1 MRAANF
7 VKSAQVG
14 REIMGFAQ
22 FAMLDGILTQ
32 HVHAKILWKCWEN
45 SLITLNE
52 DDLYFFTFFNSII
65 ITKIL

>member
-1 MRAANF
+1 MEWHYLLCLVKKISMRAANF

-32 HVHAKILWKCWEN
+32 HVHAKIL
-45 SLITLNE
+45 
-52 DDLYFFTFFNSII
+52 
-65 ITKIL
+65 